1 MKGKAA
7 RTQQRAGADR
17 GHSGTQL
24 SELPIMH
31 CPARPGCRA
40 HLLDAPDP
48 SRAPGRRDGQ
58 PVFPGQAPVPGQ
70 KARGYLR

>member
-7 RTQQRAGADR
+7 RTQHRRQVLTE
-17 GHSGTQL
+17 STVVL
-24 SELPIMH
+24 SSELPIMH

-40 HLLDAPDP
+40 HLLNAPDP
-48 SRAPGRRDGQ
+48 SGAPGRREGQ

-70 KARGYLR
+70 KAHGYLC